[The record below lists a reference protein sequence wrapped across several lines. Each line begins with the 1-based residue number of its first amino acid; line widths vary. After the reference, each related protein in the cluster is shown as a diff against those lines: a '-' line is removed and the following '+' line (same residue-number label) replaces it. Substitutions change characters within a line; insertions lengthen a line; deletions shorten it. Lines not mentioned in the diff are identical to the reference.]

1 MFPGGRGRRH
11 APGPRPPP
19 DREKAGGFA
28 EPEVVM
34 MSISE
39 RERQT
44 LESIENGLVRSAPK
58 LASMLAIFTRLTVNE
73 KMPARRPARRAPG
86 LRAVAGL
93 TAGPPSPERPRRIRL
108 GRVARGWLWLAIAAA
123 LLTLTITL
131 GHGTGRAACTPTRA
145 GATCQHLPAP
155 ARPAANQPSGS

>member
-1 MFPGGRGRRH
+1 
-11 APGPRPPP
+11 
-19 DREKAGGFA
+19 
-28 EPEVVM
+28 

-73 KMPARRPARRAPG
+73 KMPARRPVRRTPG
-86 LRAVAGL
+86 LRTVAGL
-93 TAGPPSPERPRRIRL
+93 TAGPPPSGRPRRIRL

-123 LLTLTITL
+123 LLALTVTL
-131 GHGTGRAACTPTRA
+131 GHGTGRAVCTATRVA
-145 GATCQHLPAP
+145 ATCQHAPAP
-155 ARPAANQPSGS
+155 ARPVANQPSGS